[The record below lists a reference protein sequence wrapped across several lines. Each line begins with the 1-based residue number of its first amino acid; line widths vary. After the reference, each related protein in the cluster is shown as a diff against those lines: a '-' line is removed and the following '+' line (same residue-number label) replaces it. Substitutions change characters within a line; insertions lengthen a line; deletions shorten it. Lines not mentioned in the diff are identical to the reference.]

1 MTNKELSIMKRM
13 MEIVHAKIDL
23 FDSEDQNTIK
33 EFCVYVAEAEEKYK
47 MFREKHKAATAKYRK
62 KPEVRKQ
69 ETEYM
74 REYMRQRRAKGD
86 IHE

>member
-1 MTNKELSIMKRM
+1 MTNKELSTMKRM
-13 MEIVHAKIDL
+13 MEIVQAKIDL

-33 EFCVYVAEAEEKYK
+33 EFCVYVAEAEEKHKEFY
-47 MFREKHKAATAKYRK
+47 EKKKRYRK

-74 REYMRQRRAKGD
+74 REYRRRAKETS
-86 IHE
+86 HE